1 MAVQTSRRTFLQAAA
16 VTGASAALTLAPLRF
31 ANAHNPP
38 TAGSS
43 TATITGHLK
52 PGAADWVY
60 LPVEIPRGV
69 AEIAVSYTYSKPTV
83 PTGTLTNSCDIGIF
97 DQRGIRLGGRGF
109 CGWSGGFRT
118 EFTIAADAAT
128 PGYLPGPIER
138 GTWHV
143 ILGPYQVSPLGLD
156 YSVTVSL
163 TFGPDRAPAFTPH
176 YPPQSIP
183 GTGPGWYR
191 GDNHLHTVYSDGKRT
206 PEEVAAGARAAG
218 LDFMSTTD
226 HNTSSSH
233 GVWGPLAGG
242 DLLILTGE
250 EITTRNGH
258 VLALGLHP
266 GRWVDW
272 RYRAADDEFPAIAR
286 SVRGAGGIVVPA
298 HPYCPYVGCR
308 WKFGYHDA
316 DAIEVWNGP
325 WTLDDESS
333 VDTWDAQLIAAARG
347 HARWLPAMGNS
358 DAHSAPQIIGLPQTV
373 VYATALNRAALLGGI
388 AAGRSYLAE
397 SQSVT
402 VAVAAT
408 SGRYTANI
416 GDRLG
421 AAPADPVTISVHV
434 AGVPNATVRLI
445 TDEGQTLQTSLP
457 ASGEGTIDW
466 ATTPQASAYLRVE
479 VRHPLADGTPG
490 NGTSISTAPPLGP
503 MAAMTNPIWL
513 GRAAHTD

>member
-31 ANAHNPP
+31 ANADNPP

-109 CGWSGGFRT
+109 RGWSGGFRT

-156 YSVTVSL
+156 YSVTVTL
-163 TFGPDRAPAFTPH
+163 TFGPDRTPAFTPH

-218 LDFMSTTD
+218 LNFMSTTD

-233 GVWGPLAGG
+233 GVWGPLAGD

-272 RYRAADDEFPAIAR
+272 RYRAADDEIPGDRPVGPGRRRHRCSRTSILPIRRMPLEIRLPRRRRHR
-286 SVRGAGGIVVPA
+286 SVERP
-298 HPYCPYVGCR
+298 
-308 WKFGYHDA
+308 
-316 DAIEVWNGP
+316 
-325 WTLDDESS
+325 LDPG
-333 VDTWDAQLIAAARG
+333 R
-347 HARWLPAMGNS
+347 R
-358 DAHSAPQIIGLPQTV
+358 IIG
-373 VYATALNRAALLGGI
+373 G
-388 AAGRSYLAE
+388 
-397 SQSVT
+397 
-402 VAVAAT
+402 
-408 SGRYTANI
+408 
-416 GDRLG
+416 
-421 AAPADPVTISVHV
+421 H
-434 AGVPNATVRLI
+434 
-445 TDEGQTLQTSLP
+445 
-457 ASGEGTIDW
+457 
-466 ATTPQASAYLRVE
+466 
-479 VRHPLADGTPG
+479 
-490 NGTSISTAPPLGP
+490 
-503 MAAMTNPIWL
+503 L
-513 GRAAHTD
+513 GRATNRRRPGPRPLVARDG